1 MFGTKREL
9 KTRKRK
15 LCTELTFGTI
25 VYSERVRE
33 GVMDAKYF
41 TVEETRNVFRILI
54 EKCGV
59 EPTFSTSA
67 QTRE

>member
-1 MFGTKREL
+1 MYRAYIWDYCLEQ
-9 KTRKRK
+9 
-15 LCTELTFGTI
+15 
-25 VYSERVRE
+25 VRE
-33 GVMDAKYF
+33 GVMDAKYC